1 MKCRRCGKEIE
12 SDLGVCENCGYDYY
26 EDKKLQ
32 KIFKVKKENVNVTS
46 TDLIDYPILTFI
58 FGLISLILPIYIFS
72 FLAIKLSKKPSKANL
87 LPFKNLGKVFGIFG
101 IFVSTFLLF
110 YILFTFIF

>member
-32 KIFKVKKENVNVTS
+32 KI
-46 TDLIDYPILTFI
+46 FI